1 MTRFAIPLLALP
13 LFLAACSAFG
23 KAPAGTIPVT
33 FGKQTLTCEIAAS
46 EAEREHGLMFRRD
59 LPQDRGMIFVFET
72 AHPASFW
79 MKNTPLPLSI
89 VFLDEDKKVLNVDE
103 MAPYDEEHF
112 HQSKGD
118 AAYAIE
124 ANANWFE
131 KHGIKA
137 GDTAVFD
144 LPAVTGR

>member
-1 MTRFAIPLLALP
+1 MRLAIPLVALP
-13 LFLAACSAFG
+13 LLLAACSAFG
-23 KAPAGTIPVT
+23 KAPAGTIPVK
-33 FGKQTLTCEIAAS
+33 FGRDTLNCEIAAT

-59 LPQDRGMIFVFET
+59 LPDDRGMIFVFET
-72 AHPASFW
+72 PHQASFW

-89 VFLDEDKKVLNVDE
+89 AFLDEDKKVLNVDE

-112 HQSKGD
+112 HASKGN

-137 GDTAVFD
+137 GDVAVFD
-144 LPAVTGR
+144 LPPVTGR

>member
-1 MTRFAIPLLALP
+1 MRLAIPLVALP

-23 KAPAGTIPVT
+23 KAPAGTIPVK
-33 FGKQTLTCEIAAS
+33 FGKETLNCEIAAT

-72 AHPASFW
+72 PHDASFW

-89 VFLDEDKKVLNVDE
+89 AFLDEDKKVLNVDE

-112 HQSKGD
+112 HQSKGP
-118 AAYAIE
+118 AAYAVE
-124 ANANWFE
+124 ANTGWFT
-131 KHGIKA
+131 KHGVKA
-137 GDTAVFD
+137 GDVVTFEI
-144 LPAVTGR
+144 PAGIGR